1 MALAVRNNALRE
13 MPPFLSSKK
22 SADILR
28 EKLILSGIE
37 EIQLHGLRDF
47 SLRKA
52 VPCCELSSPHSIST
66 SEIKMTSS
74 PQPHI
79 YLCAMERH
87 PAKDAGEPHTTT
99 RECILGICVAYIQF
113 PVETPHSRSF
123 THRRK
128 THLHAI
134 PENLESVRRLVNH
147 EIDLP

>member
-22 SADILR
+22 SVDILR

-52 VPCCELSSPHSIST
+52 VPCCELSSPHAIST

-74 PQPHI
+74 PQPHNTSMRNG
-79 YLCAMERH
+79 APSSKERRRAAH
-87 PAKDAGEPHTTT
+87 DHAGVLP
-99 RECILGICVAYIQF
+99 G
-113 PVETPHSRSF
+113 
-123 THRRK
+123 
-128 THLHAI
+128 HL
-134 PENLESVRRLVNH
+134 RRLHPIPGRNPAFPFLH
-147 EIDLP
+147 PSPQNASAGDLGG